1 MTLGIGLLYVFT
13 GGVAIFAVA
22 ALLRGLAMNL
32 FDAKTGSVWD
42 WFWGIV
48 LGDSG
53 SSDRAAVNTLAKG
66 AIPQCS
72 NPKALPA
79 LGRP

>member
-42 WFWGIV
+42 WFWGI
-48 LGDSG
+48 LDLL
-53 SSDRAAVNTLAKG
+53 T
-66 AIPQCS
+66 
-72 NPKALPA
+72 AL
-79 LGRP
+79 L